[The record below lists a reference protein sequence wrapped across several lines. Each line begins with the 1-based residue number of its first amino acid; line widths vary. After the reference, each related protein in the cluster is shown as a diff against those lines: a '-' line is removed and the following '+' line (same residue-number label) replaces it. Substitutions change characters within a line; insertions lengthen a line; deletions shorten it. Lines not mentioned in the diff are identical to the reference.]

1 MEKLDVTTLVNIL
14 IGLLNAAFLLYA
26 GLKKLKPEVKKL
38 ETEGD
43 SDIVDM
49 AVEAAERNLAG
60 AKISN
65 EMLVQRIDDLK
76 IEVETERRLRK
87 EELEAERQAR
97 ALELQAERDA
107 RKKEGE
113 YLRRR
118 IRDAEREARDY
129 RSWAAKLVKQ
139 IVDAGKIPATFVPSS
154 MEDSEQGIP
163 TIRDGMGDSNKE

>member
-1 MEKLDVTTLVNIL
+1 MNPETLVNIIL
-14 IGLLNAAFLLYA
+14 GAVNTFGLLYFAWR
-26 GLKKLKPEVKKL
+26 KLKPEVKKL
-38 ETEGD
+38 EAEGD

-76 IEVETERRLRK
+76 KEVETERTLRK
-87 EELEAERQAR
+87 EELQAERTAR
-97 ALELQAERDA
+97 ATELQAEREA

-118 IRDAEREARDY
+118 IKDAEREARDY
-129 RSWAAKLVKQ
+129 RSWAAKLVRQ
-139 IVDAGKIPATFVPSS
+139 VVDAGKIPVTFVPSTN
-154 MEDSEQGIP
+154 EDSESGISAI
-163 TIRDGMGDSNKE
+163 TREDLENKKKE